1 MHISTPSFRLKMTLF
16 PLSPFSKLKFFLH
29 RHIYFSIL
37 MTLHFYNLYNVH
49 VFHSQIDSKNE
60 KMFFF
65 VYIYICSDLDMTLNC
80 MLTLCF
86 HNAFPPS
93 DPGSDSSNLLAH
105 WNSLLH
111 SDRGWGDRGQH
122 QPTYILQIINK
133 KPKGYIAH
141 LRSSSLFYT
150 SF

>member
-1 MHISTPSFRLKMTLF
+1 M
-16 PLSPFSKLKFFLH
+16 
-29 RHIYFSIL
+29 YSIL
-37 MTLHFYNLYNVH
+37 KLIVK
-49 VFHSQIDSKNE
+49 IKI
-60 KMFFF
+60 FFF
-65 VYIYICSDLDMTLNC
+65 VYIYIFSDLDMTLNC

-141 LRSSSLFYT
+141 LSSSLFYT
-150 SF
+150 SFKQQFNLYSWLMLKVCQARL